1 MANYNA
7 VDADILLASGAS
19 LDPVIQSILSSIFSL
34 NEKSKL
40 VIIEDLKDIG
50 VDLEK
55 DSLVDIASYMP
66 RGAVVSFH
74 VSFQAAYA
82 PLLPMPTLSN
92 GANKTYFSGRIF
104 GYRNPADFNKAA
116 FLFIG
121 NSGLLSWTSV
131 QLDSEN
137 KFMGW
142 KFPSNAGVIANPSAR
157 DFDKKM
163 ANIFVPC
170 DYYFSS
176 DKVREFTDA
185 PPNAG
190 AGYVTVTSQSGMDT
204 DNRLITFTENGVGA
218 RAWKMINYIGKWVSI
233 PSMNNEPVRDED
245 LRIGDM
251 KLTSSGNLAIRTN
264 STTVKSL

>member
-1 MANYNA
+1 MKNYNA
-7 VDADILLASGAS
+7 VDADILLSSGSS
-19 LDPVIQSILSSIFSL
+19 LDSVIQSLLSSVMNLS
-34 NEKSKL
+34 NKAKL
-40 VIIEDLKDIG
+40 IVIDNLADIG
-50 VDLEK
+50 VDIEK
-55 DSLVDIASYMP
+55 DSLVDIANYMP
-66 RGAVVSFH
+66 RGSIASFH
-74 VSFQAAYA
+74 VSFQGAYA
-82 PLLPMPTLSN
+82 PTLPMPTLSY
-92 GANKTYFSGRIF
+92 GENKTYFSGRIF
-104 GYRNPADFNKAA
+104 GYRNPTDFNKVA
-116 FLFIG
+116 FIFIG
-121 NSGLLSWTSV
+121 TNGLLSWSSV

-137 KFMGW
+137 KFFGW
-142 KFPSNAGVIANPSAR
+142 KFPSNAGVIANPSAS

-233 PSMNNEPVRDED
+233 PSMNNEAVRDED